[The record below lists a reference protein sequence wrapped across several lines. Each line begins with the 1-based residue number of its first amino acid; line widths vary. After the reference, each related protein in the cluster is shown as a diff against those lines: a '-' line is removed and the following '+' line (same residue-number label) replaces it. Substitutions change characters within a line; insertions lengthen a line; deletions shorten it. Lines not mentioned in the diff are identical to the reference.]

1 MSDGFD
7 YDTAFGR
14 NLGWVT
20 VSEQQA
26 LRTRRVAIAG
36 LGGVGGIHLLTLARL
51 GIGAFTLAEFDTFDL
66 ANFNRQAGATMDTIG
81 RPKLE
86 TMAEMARAIN
96 PGLDLRLLTEGVT
109 NDTVDAFLDD
119 ADLFIDGFDF
129 FALDIRRRVFARA
142 YERGIPALT
151 AAPIG
156 MGVGFLAF
164 MPGRMTFERYFRLDG
179 QPEGEQYLR
188 FLLGLAPAGLHR
200 SYLADATRIDLGAR
214 RGPSTAAGVQ
224 LCAGAT
230 AATALKILLHR
241 GRVAAAPS
249 HYQFDAYRGRFA
261 IRRLRWGN
269 AGPLQRLRL
278 AAARRYFARPVE
290 RIQSQTSTR
299 PIERVIDIAR
309 WAPSGDNAQPWR
321 FTIVDD
327 TRAELDFK
335 AGDHGNVYDFRDHEP
350 TTLAA
355 GMLIETLHIAAR
367 EFGWRLD
374 WAPLAGSRIA
384 VNLVAAT
391 PVADPLFPFITT
403 RSVDRRAYG
412 RRKLRPDEKAA
423 LVHALGSTLTVEWHV
438 DLSARRRLG
447 RLAAMATAIRLRTPE
462 AHPVHHQV
470 IDWVGRDSATAIP
483 ASAVGVDP
491 ITLRLMR
498 WAMRRWG
505 RVRLLNRMM
514 GTGALAL
521 QLDHLPAM
529 RSAAGFVLRSTAP
542 ALQTWPPVDSAGRLL
557 ALLEAGRAVQ
567 RFWLTATR
575 LGLVMQP
582 TYATLAF
589 AHYGAYGE
597 RFTEQAS
604 LLARAARLAVAFR
617 SDLGPTD
624 GVVFMGRIG
633 EPRIRRLVRPGRS
646 VRRPAVE
653 LMQQAIPQEPATA
666 PHLP

>member
-1 MSDGFD
+1 MSDRFD
-7 YDTAFGR
+7 YDTAFDR

-20 VSEQQA
+20 VPEQQA

-66 ANFNRQAGATMDTIG
+66 ANFNRQAGATMDSIG
-81 RPKLE
+81 RPKLD

-96 PGLDLRLLTEGVT
+96 PELDLRLLADGVK
-109 NDTVDAFLDD
+109 NDTIDTFLDD

-156 MGVGFLAF
+156 MGVGFIAF
-164 MPGRMTFERYFRLDG
+164 MPGKMTFEQYFRLDG

-200 SYLADATRIDLGAR
+200 SYLADAARIDLAAR

-230 AATALKILLHR
+230 AATATKILLHR
-241 GRVAAAPS
+241 GGVAAAPS
-249 HYQFDAYRGRFA
+249 HYQFDAYHGRVA

-278 AAARRYFARPVE
+278 AAARRYFARPAARVE
-290 RIQSQTSTR
+290 PQTSSR
-299 PIERVIDIAR
+299 PIEQVIDVAR

-321 FTIVDD
+321 FTILDD

-355 GMLIETLHIAAR
+355 GMLIETLSIAAR

-374 WAPLAGSRIA
+374 WTPMAGSCIA
-384 VNLVAAT
+384 FNLVAAT
-391 PVADPLFPFITT
+391 PVAEPLFPFITT
-403 RSVDRRAYG
+403 RSVDRRAY
-412 RRKLRPDEKAA
+412 RQRKLRPDEMAA
-423 LVHALGSTLTVEWHV
+423 LVRALGSALTVEWHA

-462 AHPVHHQV
+462 AYPVHSQV
-470 IDWVGRDSATAIP
+470 VDWVSRDSATGIP

-491 ITLRLMR
+491 VTLRLMR

-505 RVRLLNRMM
+505 RVRLLNRMT
-514 GTGALAL
+514 GTTALAL
-521 QLDHLPAM
+521 QLDHLPAV
-529 RSAAGFVLRSTAP
+529 RSAAGFVLRSADP
-542 ALQTWPPVDSAGRLL
+542 ALQPWPPVDPAGRLL

-589 AHYGAYGE
+589 AHYGAYDE
-597 RFTEQAS
+597 RFTEQVA
-604 LLARAARLAVAFR
+604 LLARAKRLATSFR
-617 SDLGPTD
+617 SELGPTD

-633 EPRIRRLVRPGRS
+633 EPRTRSLTRPGRS
-646 VRRPAVE
+646 VRRPIAG
-653 LMQQAIPQEPATA
+653 LMQPAIQQEPAIA

>member
-1 MSDGFD
+1 MSDRFD
-7 YDTAFGR
+7 YDTAFDR

-20 VSEQQA
+20 VAEQRA

-51 GIGAFTLAEFDTFDL
+51 GIGGFTLAEFDTFDL
-66 ANFNRQAGATMDTIG
+66 ANFNRQAGATMDSIG
-81 RPKLE
+81 RPKLD
-86 TMAEMARAIN
+86 TMAEMALAIN
-96 PGLDLRLLTEGVT
+96 PELDLRLLTEGVK
-109 NDTVDAFLDD
+109 NDTVDTFLDD
-119 ADLFIDGFDF
+119 VDLFIDGFDF

-156 MGVGFLAF
+156 MGVGFIAF
-164 MPGRMTFERYFRLDG
+164 MPGKMTFERYFRFDG

-200 SYLADATRIDLGAR
+200 SYLADATRIDLAAR

-230 AATALKILLHR
+230 AATATKILLHR
-241 GRVAAAPS
+241 GGVAAAPS
-249 HYQFDAYRGRFA
+249 HYQFDAYHGRFA

-278 AAARRYFARPVE
+278 AAARRYFARPAERVE
-290 RIQSQTSTR
+290 PQTPTR
-299 PIERVIDIAR
+299 PIERVIDVAR

-321 FTIVDD
+321 FTILDD

-350 TTLAA
+350 TTLSA

-374 WAPLAGSRIA
+374 WTPMAGSRIA
-384 VNLVAAT
+384 FSLVAAT

-403 RSVDRRAYG
+403 RSVDRRAY
-412 RRKLRPDEKAA
+412 RQRKLRPDEMAA
-423 LVHALGSTLTVEWHV
+423 LGRALGSALTVEWHP

-462 AHPVHHQV
+462 AYPVHHQA
-470 IDWVGRDSATAIP
+470 IDWVGRDSATGIP

-491 ITLRLMR
+491 VTLRLMR

-505 RVRLLNRMM
+505 RIRMLNRMT

-521 QLDHLPAM
+521 QLDHLPAV
-529 RSAAGFVLRSTAP
+529 RSAAGFVLRSAAP
-542 ALQTWPPVDSAGRLL
+542 ALQLWPPIDAPGRLL
-557 ALLEAGRAVQ
+557 SLLEAGRAVQ

-589 AHYGAYGE
+589 AHYGAHGD
-597 RFTEQAS
+597 RFTEQVA
-604 LLARAARLAVAFR
+604 LLARARRLATAFR
-617 SDLGPTD
+617 SELGPTD

-633 EPRIRRLVRPGRS
+633 EPRIRSLAKPGRS
-646 VRRPAVE
+646 VRRPAAE
-653 LMQQAIPQEPATA
+653 LMQPAVPQELAIA